1 MAEAEAALGA
11 RLAESYGRLPLSFEA
26 NEGQTDPQV
35 DFIARGNGYTLFL
48 TDGEAVLALR
58 KPSTPGEDLK
68 GTEFLA
74 RWDEP
79 RIIDAREQSVLRMKL
94 VGANHSPSVVGLDE
108 LPGKSNY
115 FIGND
120 PVKWRTNVVNHAKL
134 KYYDVYPGIDL
145 VYYGN
150 RGHLEYDFIVA
161 SGIDPGS
168 IRLAFDGED
177 EISLDDY
184 GNLSLSVDGV
194 ELVLKRPEI
203 YQELNGARQAV
214 RGGFYLDGREE
225 VGIWVGTHDPDT
237 PLVIDPV
244 LEYSTYLGGTQLDSA
259 QGIAVDASGN
269 AYVTGHTY
277 VSSFP
282 FTSEAFQTSTA
293 GDYDVF
299 VTKFTATGGDLVYST
314 YFGGRSFDSGAA
326 ISVDESGH
334 AYVTG
339 LTGSSNLPLA
349 NPLQATKHFSDSAFI
364 VKIDSSGSKLV
375 YSTYLGGN
383 GDDYGTDIALDALA
397 NVYVTGHT
405 RSDNF
410 PTAGGCPYRPI
421 GVDPRTLSYRK

>member
-203 YQELNGARQAV
+203 YQELNGARQP
-214 RGGFYLDGREE
+214 R
-225 VGIWVGTHDPDT
+225 
-237 PLVIDPV
+237 
-244 LEYSTYLGGTQLDSA
+244 
-259 QGIAVDASGN
+259 
-269 AYVTGHTY
+269 
-277 VSSFP
+277 
-282 FTSEAFQTSTA
+282 
-293 GDYDVF
+293 
-299 VTKFTATGGDLVYST
+299 
-314 YFGGRSFDSGAA
+314 
-326 ISVDESGH
+326 
-334 AYVTG
+334 
-339 LTGSSNLPLA
+339 
-349 NPLQATKHFSDSAFI
+349 
-364 VKIDSSGSKLV
+364 
-375 YSTYLGGN
+375 
-383 GDDYGTDIALDALA
+383 
-397 NVYVTGHT
+397 
-405 RSDNF
+405 F
-410 PTAGGCPYRPI
+410 PT
-421 GVDPRTLSYRK
+421 